1 VTQPERQISKRI
13 QELVVSQLEGHP
25 AADDQRELTNLL
37 RDNPW
42 AQQLY
47 IEFIQDSASLRWWS
61 ANDPASE
68 FGGEVMPAESARNLE
83 GPSKRLPILP
93 LATLAATVLIALSLA
108 IISAYRGPQVA
119 GGPQPEGGA
128 NEKAVMEQDARPS
141 LPTQQSDS
149 VAGVATLTRL
159 RDVKW
164 AEETKAASEMSRL
177 IIGQILHVDEGEAE
191 VEFDQAVKMVI
202 RGPAQVEIRSAT
214 EVFSPFGTLS
224 ARVGKT
230 GIGFVIETPAGRI
243 TDLGTEF
250 GVAIHEQGDTDVA
263 VFRGA
268 VDLTYGPRDSKL
280 EPSMSRRLVQGQGL
294 RLDSDGHWERLVSIN
309 DSRFP
314 NVNQGASTTGAPRS
328 SIITD
333 IRDNVRDGV
342 DSKFYRIV
350 PGGLREDAP
359 AYVDRE
365 HQWNGIDAAGIP
377 PILLGSDYVMP
388 FNGDK
393 LLPKLNV
400 KVRIGQ
406 PAVLFVF
413 LSDVA
418 RVPDWL
424 TKDFE
429 KTDMRI
435 GLDESSEFSNPA
447 YRLAIG
453 PGEGINTR
461 FSIWKREITKPT
473 TVTLGSIEQGKRA
486 WGFCMYGIAAVPL
499 EAARDAAAPALKAPA
514 GSPSSGK

>member
-1 VTQPERQISKRI
+1 MTQPEREISERLH
-13 QELVVSQLEGHP
+13 QLVVSQLEGMSST
-25 AADDQRELTNLL
+25 DDQIELADLL

-61 ANDPASE
+61 ANDSGSE
-68 FGGEVMPAESARNLE
+68 PGSEIA
-83 GPSKRLPILP
+83 P
-93 LATLAATVLIALSLA
+93 LAPVQIAKKWGKRPRILAAAALAATVLIALLWPA
-108 IISAYRGPQVA
+108 
-119 GGPQPEGGA
+119 
-128 NEKAVMEQDARPS
+128 
-141 LPTQQSDS
+141 PTVHQLGKRES
-149 VAGVATLTRL
+149 VATLTRSDVATLTRL

-164 AEETKAASEMSRL
+164 AEETTAATEMSRL
-177 IIGQILHVDEGEAE
+177 NVGQVLHVDQGE
-191 VEFDQAVKMVI
+191 VEVDFDQDVKMVV

-230 GIGFVIETPAGRI
+230 GIGFVIESPAGRI

-250 GVAIHEQGDTDVA
+250 GVAIREQGVTDVA

-268 VDLTYGPRDSKL
+268 VDLTYGPRASKL
-280 EPSMSRRLVQGQGL
+280 EPSMSRRLVQGQAL
-294 RLDSDGHWERLVSIN
+294 RLDSDGVASRLVAIN
-309 DSRFP
+309 DTRFP
-314 NVNQGASTTGAPRS
+314 NVNQGASTTGVPRS

-342 DSKFYRIV
+342 DAKFYRIV

-400 KVRIGQ
+400 KVKIGQ

-453 PGEGINTR
+453 PGEGINTK
-461 FSIWKREITKPT
+461 FSVWKREITKPT
-473 TVTLGSIEQGKRA
+473 TVTLGSIEQGRRA

-499 EAARDAAAPALKAPA
+499 EAAREAASPALKAPQD
-514 GSPSSGK
+514 SPSDSK

>member
-1 VTQPERQISKRI
+1 MTQPEHEISERLH
-13 QELVVSQLEGHP
+13 QLVVSQLEGNP
-25 AADDQRELTNLL
+25 SADDQRELADLL

-61 ANDPASE
+61 ANNPASE
-68 FGGEVMPAESARNLE
+68 PGSGIA
-83 GPSKRLPILP
+83 P
-93 LATLAATVLIALSLA
+93 LAAVQVVRKWVKRPRLVAAVALAATVLIAVTWPA
-108 IISAYRGPQVA
+108 PTP
-119 GGPQPEGGA
+119 PQPKKLE
-128 NEKAVMEQDARPS
+128 S
-141 LPTQQSDS
+141 
-149 VAGVATLTRL
+149 VATLTRL
-159 RDVKW
+159 RGVKW
-164 AEETKAASEMSRL
+164 AEETKAAAEMSRL
-177 IIGQILHVDEGEAE
+177 NVGQVLHVDQGEAE
-191 VEFDQAVKMVI
+191 VVFDQAVKMVI
-202 RGPAQVEIRSAT
+202 RGPAKVEIRSAT

-224 ARVGKT
+224 ARVGKA

-250 GVAIHEQGDTDVA
+250 GVAIREQGDTDVA

-268 VDLTYGPRDSKL
+268 VDLTYGPRASKL

-294 RLDSDGHWERLVSIN
+294 RLDSDGHMSRLVAFN

-314 NVNQGASTTGAPRS
+314 NVNLDGRPPGAPRP

-333 IRDNVRDGV
+333 VRDNVRDGV
-342 DSKFYRIV
+342 DAKFYRIV

-400 KVRIGQ
+400 KVKIGQ

-453 PGEGINTR
+453 PGKGINTR

-499 EAARDAAAPALKAPA
+499 EAARDAASTASKALQD
-514 GSPSSGK
+514 SPSDSK

>member
-1 VTQPERQISKRI
+1 MTQPEREISERLH
-13 QELVVSQLEGHP
+13 QLVVLQLEGTP
-25 AADDQRELTNLL
+25 SADDLCELADLL
-37 RDNPW
+37 RDNYW

-68 FGGEVMPAESARNLE
+68 PGSEIS
-83 GPSKRLPILP
+83 P
-93 LATLAATVLIALSLA
+93 LAAVQIARKWGKRPRILAAAALAATVVFALLWPVLT
-108 IISAYRGPQVA
+108 IH
-119 GGPQPEGGA
+119 QPEKQ
-128 NEKAVMEQDARPS
+128 ESVVTSTRP
-141 LPTQQSDS
+141 D
-149 VAGVATLTRL
+149 VATLTRL

-164 AEETKAASEMSRL
+164 AEETKVATEMSRL
-177 IIGQILHVDEGEAE
+177 TIGQVLHVDQGEAE
-191 VEFDQAVKMVI
+191 VDFDQDVKMVV

-250 GVAIHEQGDTDVA
+250 GVAIREQGDTDVA

-280 EPSMSRRLVQGQGL
+280 EPSVSRRLVQGQAL
-294 RLDSDGHWERLVSIN
+294 RLDSDGVASRLVAIN
-309 DSRFP
+309 DTRFP
-314 NVNQGASTTGAPRS
+314 NVNLGASTTGAPRS
-328 SIITD
+328 SIITN

-342 DSKFYRIV
+342 DAKCYRIV

-377 PILLGSDYVMP
+377 SVLLGSDYVMP

-400 KVRIGQ
+400 KVTIGQ

-447 YRLAIG
+447 YSLAIG
-453 PGEGINTR
+453 PGEGINTK

-499 EAARDAAAPALKAPA
+499 EVAREAAATAAKSPQDSVT
-514 GSPSSGK
+514 GSN